1 MSRPWQS
8 PHPAANVFAGST
20 NPTFQEATF
29 NAAAGDVISPT
40 FIPTFSPIVNVH
52 VEATGPGVSPAD
64 EGYLRVASQE
74 ADPKKEPAPIQ
85 RALAFSPDR
94 NKANK
99 VSTGKTG
106 VKRLLGF
113 LSPRRD
119 KIPPTEEMATGAEVA
134 QYASDDAET
143 PPLTP
148 DVSCSSSPYS
158 SQEDFLDGFL
168 DYRSLLATP
177 KTKLTTARVPL
188 TTSQTYVWEMW
199 KTGKGFAMW
208 QPESLKVGD
217 FGEVLP
223 DGRFNKFFNIWDDE
237 EGLQRT
243 FKRLG
248 GVSLRLPNK
257 TISAPREDP
266 SLRRGSRIAE
276 GASSETVYDESD
288 TRKIMSF
295 EFYSSCESTSGA
307 LLAATSAAEVQELED
322 YRELRTWIAQHPEL
336 IFEHA
341 NSPNVGPIYAI
352 TSVTNADSWA
362 LAAFRE
368 NVGSGQRMTL
378 RNLTGD
384 GDAMPSYDWVRTWRC
399 SEGRVGSSNRR
410 DQTLFVRGFKLDF
423 SAGFRSRMES
433 GPSSSPG
440 TSSDRGFFGP
450 DHSKFSGGRAPHGG
464 HAGGGSAQREGAGP
478 SSSGSASGSH
488 MASSYGNNTS
498 QSHGGDPVN
507 EGRRSRSMG
516 LGRPAFDQKVT
527 VQSFPL
533 NQQDCCHPSDA
544 INKYLLNTTGAD
556 FALCHDDQWQFTLAN
571 LDNSDDLLE
580 AILDEHDIEIQHGVS
595 LLSSKGIDT
604 NAVSSDESDAALDLS
619 ADLHSIV
626 VATTSSSA
634 PSLQEG
640 FRAIAGVDPAH
651 KQVLPTTTQ
660 PTDLHRA
667 QRATQKIDIPP
678 LIPVPAPPIE
688 KEQPQASSSVALL
701 PPLEP
706 NRRLGALLIGIN
718 YMPLEIRKVPPSHSM
733 AKPRATMRSLKEP
746 HRYDAQHNNLQVPVD
761 QEDLCNIPTKEN
773 ISKQLDDFVA
783 NAQREDT
790 STSLVFFFAGH
801 STQEDTEYIEGADGM
816 DEFMIAFD
824 YRRRQDSVLKRGKVV
839 RIPDETRLAE
849 VFDTCH
855 TATMLDMESCNGA
868 HFLRVRESKHSS
880 QISGHKEGMRRR
892 SSTENTVRI
901 RIIKFPGANS
911 FGRTC
916 DRTGSMRLNRQP
928 ATTPR
933 IGELTIHIP
942 GIGGS
947 IVVSKSPTQDHLTV
961 QDVLDAIRVRLQ
973 QANRDEDGRRHF
985 TSSAAHVEA
994 LLQLAQQAVCR
1005 VPLQDSSPTQP
1016 ETEFGRNSG
1025 SASPTNS
1032 GGTGQAFIARAG
1044 WEVVEEIR
1052 EPAEA
1057 AGRDIQG
1064 RCRGEPR
1071 EA

>member
-1 MSRPWQS
+1 MSRPRQ

-52 VEATGPGVSPAD
+52 VEATGPGVSPAH
-64 EGYLRVASQE
+64 EGYFQGESQDV
-74 ADPKKEPAPIQ
+74 DPKKEPAPIQ

-119 KIPPTEEMATGAEVA
+119 KVPPTEEMATGAEVA

-148 DVSCSSSPYS
+148 D
-158 SQEDFLDGFL
+158 
-168 DYRSLLATP
+168 
-177 KTKLTTARVPL
+177 
-188 TTSQTYVWEMW
+188 
-199 KTGKGFAMW
+199 W

-237 EGLQRT
+237 EGLQCT

-248 GVSLRLPNK
+248 GVSLRLPK
-257 TISAPREDP
+257 KAISAPREDP

-288 TRKIMSF
+288 PSP
-295 EFYSSCESTSGA
+295 SGA

-341 NSPNVGPIYAI
+341 NSPNIGPIYAI

-384 GDAMPSYDWVRTWRC
+384 GDATPSYDWVRTWRC

-423 SAGFRSRMES
+423 SAGFRSRME
-433 GPSSSPG
+433 GGSSSSSG
-440 TSSDRGFFGP
+440 TSSDGGSFGP
-450 DHSKFSGGRAPHGG
+450 GHSKFNGGQAPHGG
-464 HAGGGSAQREGAGP
+464 HAGRGPAQREGAGL

-498 QSHGGDPVN
+498 QSRDGGPVT
-507 EGRRSRSMG
+507 EGRRSHTTGRS
-516 LGRPAFDQKVT
+516 AFDQKVT
-527 VQSFPL
+527 VQSFPP

-544 INKYLLNTTGAD
+544 INKYLLDTTGAD
-556 FALCHDDQWQFTLAN
+556 FALCHDDQWRFTLAN
-571 LDNSDDLLE
+571 LDNPDDLCKSSSTNMMSIYNTVRV
-580 AILDEHDIEIQHGVS
+580 A
-595 LLSSKGIDT
+595 LLSPTGSDT
-604 NAVSSDESDAALDLS
+604 DAVTSDVALDLPTDS
-619 ADLHSIV
+619 HSLV
-626 VATTSSSA
+626 VATTSPPA
-634 PSLQEG
+634 PAMQAESW
-640 FRAIAGVDPAH
+640 AIAGADLAH
-651 KQVLPTTTQ
+651 KQALPTTTQ
-660 PTDLHRA
+660 PTDFHRA
-667 QRATQKIDIPP
+667 QCATQKIDIPP

-701 PPLEP
+701 APLEP

-733 AKPRATMRSLKEP
+733 AKSRATMRSLKEP
-746 HRYDAQHNNLQVPVD
+746 RRFDAQHNNFKFPLTRRTH
-761 QEDLCNIPTKEN
+761 LK
-773 ISKQLDDFVA
+773 KLDDLVT

-790 STSLVFFFAGH
+790 STSFLIAPQLAGH

-816 DEFMIAFD
+816 DEFMIAYD
-824 YRRRQDSVLKRGKVV
+824 YRRRQDSILEEGKVV

-868 HFLRVRESKHSS
+868 RFLRVRESKHSS

-892 SSTENTVRI
+892 SSTENTVRV
-901 RIIKFPGANS
+901 RIIKFPGSSS
-911 FGRTC
+911 FERTC
-916 DRTGSMRLNRQP
+916 DRTGSLRLNRQP

-933 IGELTIHIP
+933 ISELTIHIP

-947 IVVSKSPTQDHLTV
+947 IVVSKSQTQDHLTV

-973 QANRDEDGRRHF
+973 QANQGGDGRRHF

-994 LLQLAQQAVCR
+994 LLQFAQQAVFQ
-1005 VPLQDSSPTQP
+1005 VPMQDSSPTQP
-1016 ETEFGRNSG
+1016 ETKSGRNSG

-1032 GGTGQAFIARAG
+1032 GSTGQAFIARAG

-1057 AGRDIQG
+1057 AGRYIQG